1 MGKLFKGGLYSRKYG
16 IDGNKDGEKIRA
28 INESCACNQR

>member
-16 IDGNKDGEKIRA
+16 IDGNKDGEK
-28 INESCACNQR
+28 NKNNK